1 MSVKKENRTGPAKIG
16 MESESVKQL
25 VKLDLH
31 ANNYRDGV
39 WGSMRH
45 LVVKEGKS
53 EFVLVDYIYISE
65 KS

>member
-1 MSVKKENRTGPAKIG
+1 MSVKKENRTGPAQIG
-16 MESESVKQL
+16 MENESVKQL

-45 LVVKEGKS
+45 LVVKEGRR
-53 EFVLVDYIYISE
+53 
-65 KS
+65 

>member
-1 MSVKKENRTGPAKIG
+1 MSAKKENRTGPAQIG
-16 MESESVKQL
+16 MENEFVKEL

-45 LVVKEGKS
+45 FVVKEGRYG
-53 EFVLVDYIYISE
+53 FILVNIFAV
-65 KS
+65 